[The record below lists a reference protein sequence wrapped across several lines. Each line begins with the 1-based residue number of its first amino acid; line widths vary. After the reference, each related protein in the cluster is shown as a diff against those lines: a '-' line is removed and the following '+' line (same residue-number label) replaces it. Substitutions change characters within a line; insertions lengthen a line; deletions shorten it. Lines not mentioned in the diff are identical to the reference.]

1 MAAEQLPDGVREF
14 TDHLRGLLA
23 RLDRYAGWCL
33 VFWQRDPEGMRAC
46 LEGREPPP
54 WDVVESLLQDLAA
67 AHGPSA
73 AEAER
78 SRARLLHAEATAAFD
93 ARPGARETLS
103 DRLDVMLREQRY
115 AADRRAD
122 LTRRLAAAATHAE
135 AEALGNDLAWAEDD
149 HRRATSRCA
158 ELTARMAALDER
170 TQGPGSLHA
179 QVRWAARPTAET
191 PEAPGSQGLHTTPTR
206 QGDAPSPAHR
216 HAGTGP
222 HAGPDGR
229 GVTQSPGPARTPS
242 APQAGPTREQYRPSP
257 APDHR
262 HATDDG
268 PAPVTQGRGPART
281 PGGPQTG
288 LAREDSA
295 PTSTPDG
302 RGAAQ
307 ASGAPQAG
315 PARRGH
321 GPAPDRLAGG
331 GPHSDWD
338 GGGPALAREESVS
351 APVPDHRNGGS
362 APTSASDGRGPAQA
376 PGAPQAGPVRRGHGP
391 APDRLAGGGPH
402 SARDGRGPAV
412 AREGAPAP
420 VADQWN
426 GGSVPTSAPDG
437 RGAAQASGASQTGPF
452 RQGHGPAPAHRPVG
466 GSPRPVGDGRGSAPA
481 PGAPQAGPGRD
492 EAAHLHGR
500 SPAPG
505 SRRPVPETPAAT
517 GRHPLTAAES
527 HPSSHSHPP
536 PPDPVPPELRA
547 AQQHVPAPAP
557 AEEARPAPARKR
569 RRGGARFAGVED
581 GGAAPLVAPAAA
593 VPELPVAATAAR
605 GARFAGAA
613 AETETEERPQE
624 GQAGAEDL
632 REVAHLVRT
641 LTRLRREGRSGDA
654 HVLLNEAAYWPAVR
668 FPLLAG
674 EMERAGLAADWATL
688 LWEAAATL
696 PAERLVA
703 AADALGAG
711 GRAEDGEQILR
722 QGVVRPAAEIGHA
735 ALALADGTRHREL
748 RALLDACVRMRTP
761 QDAARTAA
769 PDPGRLVPLLLTAAR
784 GVSEERHWDVLH
796 ALRVAGL
803 AA

>member
-67 AHGPSA
+67 VHGPAA
-73 AEAER
+73 AEAELP
-78 SRARLLHAEATAAFD
+78 RARSLHAQATAAFD
-93 ARPGARETLS
+93 ARPGALQTLG
-103 DRLDVMLREQRY
+103 DHLDVMLREQRY
-115 AADRRAD
+115 AADRRAG
-122 LTRRLAAAATHAE
+122 LTRRLAAAANREE

-149 HRRATSRCA
+149 HRRATARCA
-158 ELTARMAALDER
+158 ELTARMTALDDR
-170 TQGPGSLHA
+170 TRATSPAHTQGRFATRRTPDAASSESRGA
-179 QVRWAARPTAET
+179 QSAPADRDRPSSPT
-191 PEAPGSQGLHTTPTR
+191 P
-206 QGDAPSPAHR
+206 PSPAQGH
-216 HAGTGP
+216 
-222 HAGPDGR
+222 
-229 GVTQSPGPARTPS
+229 
-242 APQAGPTREQYRPSP
+242 GPTP
-257 APDHR
+257 AD
-262 HATDDG
+262 
-268 PAPVTQGRGPART
+268 
-281 PGGPQTG
+281 
-288 LAREDSA
+288 
-295 PTSTPDG
+295 
-302 RGAAQ
+302 
-307 ASGAPQAG
+307 
-315 PARRGH
+315 RGH
-321 GPAPDRLAGG
+321 GPSSAAPARGSMPSRGAAD
-331 GPHSDWD
+331 D
-338 GGGPALAREESVS
+338 GGGPAS
-351 APVPDHRNGGS
+351 PGS
-362 APTSASDGRGPAQA
+362 GRGPTPAGWAEGSSSAA
-376 PGAPQAGPVRRGHGP
+376 PARSSAPSRGGQGLSSADDGGGPASPGSGRGPTPADRGHGP
-391 APDRLAGGGPH
+391 SSAAPARSSAPSRGGQGLSSVGDGGGPA
-402 SARDGRGPAV
+402 SPGSGRGPT
-412 AREGAPAP
+412 PADP
-420 VADQWN
+420 
-426 GGSVPTSAPDG
+426 S
-437 RGAAQASGASQTGPF
+437 
-452 RQGHGPAPAHRPVG
+452 HR
-466 GSPRPVGDGRGSAPA
+466 
-481 PGAPQAGPGRD
+481 
-492 EAAHLHGR
+492 L
-500 SPAPG
+500 PAPG
-505 SRRPVPETPAAT
+505 SPHPHPAPGSPHPHPASHAADRHTTAPPEAHPSPHAARQASDPRPHGHPAPPGPVP
-517 GRHPLTAAES
+517 S
-527 HPSSHSHPP
+527 
-536 PPDPVPPELRA
+536 ELRA
-547 AQQHVPAPAP
+547 AQQHVPPPAP
-557 AEEARPAPARKR
+557 AEEARPAPSRKR

-581 GGAAPLVAPAAA
+581 DGAAPLAEPAAA
-593 VPELPVAATAAR
+593 VPELPVTATAAR

-613 AETETEERPQE
+613 AETDAEERPQE
-624 GQAGAEDL
+624 RRPDAEGL

-668 FPLLAG
+668 FPVLAG

-703 AADALGAG
+703 ASDALTAG

>member
-67 AHGPSA
+67 VHGPAA
-73 AEAER
+73 AEAELP
-78 SRARLLHAEATAAFD
+78 RARSLHAQATAAFD
-93 ARPGARETLS
+93 ARPGALQTLG
-103 DRLDVMLREQRY
+103 DHLDVMLREQRY
-115 AADRRAD
+115 AADRRAG
-122 LTRRLAAAATHAE
+122 LTQRLAAAANHEE

-149 HRRATSRCA
+149 HRRATARCA
-158 ELTARMAALDER
+158 ELTARMTALDDR
-170 TQGPGSLHA
+170 TRA
-179 QVRWAARPTAET
+179 T
-191 PEAPGSQGLHTTPTR
+191 
-206 QGDAPSPAHR
+206 SPAH
-216 HAGTGP
+216 TQ
-222 HAGPDGR
+222 GR
-229 GVTQSPGPARTPS
+229 FATRRTPDAASSESRGAQS
-242 APQAGPTREQYRPSP
+242 APADRGRPSSPTRPSP
-257 APDHR
+257 AQGH
-262 HATDDG
+262 G
-268 PAPVTQGRGPART
+268 PTPA
-281 PGGPQTG
+281 
-288 LAREDSA
+288 D
-295 PTSTPDG
+295 
-302 RGAAQ
+302 
-307 ASGAPQAG
+307 
-315 PARRGH
+315 RGH
-321 GPAPDRLAGG
+321 GPSSAAPARSSAPSRGG
-331 GPHSDWD
+331 QGLSSVGD
-338 GGGPALAREESVS
+338 GGGPAS
-351 APVPDHRNGGS
+351 PGS
-362 APTSASDGRGPAQA
+362 GRGPT
-376 PGAPQAGPVRRGHGP
+376 P
-391 APDRLAGGGPH
+391 ADPSHWL
-402 SARDGRGPAV
+402 
-412 AREGAPAP
+412 
-420 VADQWN
+420 
-426 GGSVPTSAPDG
+426 
-437 RGAAQASGASQTGPF
+437 
-452 RQGHGPAPAHRPVG
+452 
-466 GSPRPVGDGRGSAPA
+466 
-481 PGAPQAGPGRD
+481 
-492 EAAHLHGR
+492 
-500 SPAPG
+500 PAPG
-505 SRRPVPETPAAT
+505 SPHPHPADRHTTAPPEAHPSPHAARQASDPRPHGHPAPPGPVP
-517 GRHPLTAAES
+517 S
-527 HPSSHSHPP
+527 
-536 PPDPVPPELRA
+536 ELRA
-547 AQQHVPAPAP
+547 AQQHVPPPAP
-557 AEEARPAPARKR
+557 AEEARPAPSRKR

-581 GGAAPLVAPAAA
+581 DGAAPLAEPAAA
-593 VPELPVAATAAR
+593 VPELPVTATAAR

-613 AETETEERPQE
+613 AETDAEERPQE
-624 GQAGAEDL
+624 RRPDAEGL

-668 FPLLAG
+668 FPVLAG

-703 AADALGAG
+703 ASDALTAG

>member
-1 MAAEQLPDGVREF
+1 MAVEQLPDGVREF
-14 TDHLRGLLA
+14 TDHLRDLLA

-67 AHGPSA
+67 VHGPAS
-73 AEAER
+73 AEAELSR
-78 SRARLLHAEATAAFD
+78 SRLLHAEATAAFD
-93 ARPGARETLS
+93 ARPGARQTLS

-149 HRRATSRCA
+149 HRRATARCA

-170 TQGPGSLHA
+170 TQGPGPLHTRG
-179 QVRWAARPTAET
+179 RWAARPEVAGPYTA
-191 PEAPGSQGLHTTPTR
+191 PEGRGE
-206 QGDAPSPAHR
+206 GPSAAHR
-216 HAGTGP
+216 HAG
-222 HAGPDGR
+222 
-229 GVTQSPGPARTPS
+229 
-242 APQAGPTREQYRPSP
+242 AGPTPASDGRSAAQSPDSLPSGPVRQSHVPSSAPEPRPEGDSPNP
-257 APDHR
+257 AP
-262 HATDDG
+262 
-268 PAPVTQGRGPART
+268 
-281 PGGPQTG
+281 
-288 LAREDSA
+288 ED
-295 PTSTPDG
+295 

-307 ASGAPQAG
+307 TRGAPQAG
-315 PARRGH
+315 PARRG
-321 GPAPDRLAGG
+321 
-331 GPHSDWD
+331 
-338 GGGPALAREESVS
+338 
-351 APVPDHRNGGS
+351 
-362 APTSASDGRGPAQA
+362 
-376 PGAPQAGPVRRGHGP
+376 
-391 APDRLAGGGPH
+391 
-402 SARDGRGPAV
+402 
-412 AREGAPAP
+412 
-420 VADQWN
+420 
-426 GGSVPTSAPDG
+426 
-437 RGAAQASGASQTGPF
+437 
-452 RQGHGPAPAHRPVG
+452 
-466 GSPRPVGDGRGSAPA
+466 
-481 PGAPQAGPGRD
+481 RD
-492 EAAHLHGR
+492 EAAYLHGR

-505 SRRPVPETPAAT
+505 GRYPLPETPATT
-517 GRHPLTAAES
+517 GRNPLAAPEPHP
-527 HPSSHSHPP
+527 PSHSHPL
-536 PPDPVPPELRA
+536 PPDPVPSELRA

-557 AEEARPAPARKR
+557 AEESRPAPARKR

-581 GGAAPLVAPAAA
+581 GGAAPLPAPAAA
-593 VPELPVAATAAR
+593 VPELPVAAAR

-624 GQAGAEDL
+624 GRTGAEDL

-641 LTRLRREGRSGDA
+641 LTRLRREGRSGEA
-654 HVLLNEAAYWPAVR
+654 HVLLNEAAYWPAAR

-703 AADALGAG
+703 AADALTAG

>member
-67 AHGPSA
+67 VHGPAA
-73 AEAER
+73 AEAELP
-78 SRARLLHAEATAAFD
+78 RARSLHAQATAAFD
-93 ARPGARETLS
+93 ARPGALQTLG
-103 DRLDVMLREQRY
+103 DHLDVMLREQRY
-115 AADRRAD
+115 AADRRAG
-122 LTRRLAAAATHAE
+122 LTRRLAAAANHEE

-149 HRRATSRCA
+149 HRRATARCA
-158 ELTARMAALDER
+158 ELTARMTALDDR
-170 TQGPGSLHA
+170 TRATSPAHTQGRFATRRTPDAASSESRGA
-179 QVRWAARPTAET
+179 QSAPADRDRPSSPT
-191 PEAPGSQGLHTTPTR
+191 P
-206 QGDAPSPAHR
+206 PSPAQGH
-216 HAGTGP
+216 
-222 HAGPDGR
+222 
-229 GVTQSPGPARTPS
+229 
-242 APQAGPTREQYRPSP
+242 GPTP
-257 APDHR
+257 AD
-262 HATDDG
+262 
-268 PAPVTQGRGPART
+268 
-281 PGGPQTG
+281 
-288 LAREDSA
+288 
-295 PTSTPDG
+295 
-302 RGAAQ
+302 
-307 ASGAPQAG
+307 
-315 PARRGH
+315 RGH
-321 GPAPDRLAGG
+321 GPSSAAPARSSAPSRGG
-331 GPHSDWD
+331 QGLSSADD
-338 GGGPALAREESVS
+338 GGGPASPGSGHGPTPAVWAEGSSSAAPARSS
-351 APVPDHRNGGS
+351 APSRGGQGLS
-362 APTSASDGRGPAQA
+362 SPGSGRGPTPADPSHRLAA
-376 PGAPQAGPVRRGHGP
+376 PGS
-391 APDRLAGGGPH
+391 PH
-402 SARDGRGPAV
+402 P
-412 AREGAPAP
+412 
-420 VADQWN
+420 
-426 GGSVPTSAPDG
+426 
-437 RGAAQASGASQTGPF
+437 
-452 RQGHGPAPAHRPVG
+452 H
-466 GSPRPVGDGRGSAPA
+466 
-481 PGAPQAGPGRD
+481 
-492 EAAHLHGR
+492 
-500 SPAPG
+500 PAPG
-505 SRRPVPETPAAT
+505 SPHPHPALHAADRHTTAPPEAHPSPHAARQASDPRPHGHPAPPGPVP
-517 GRHPLTAAES
+517 S
-527 HPSSHSHPP
+527 
-536 PPDPVPPELRA
+536 ELRA
-547 AQQHVPAPAP
+547 AQQHVPPPAP
-557 AEEARPAPARKR
+557 AEEARPAPSRKR

-581 GGAAPLVAPAAA
+581 DGAAPLAEPAAA
-593 VPELPVAATAAR
+593 VPELPVTATAAR

-613 AETETEERPQE
+613 AETDAEERPQE
-624 GQAGAEDL
+624 RRPDAEGL

-668 FPLLAG
+668 FPVLAG

-703 AADALGAG
+703 ASDALTAG

>member
-1 MAAEQLPDGVREF
+1 MAAEQLPDAVREF

-67 AHGPSA
+67 VHGSAA
-73 AEAER
+73 AEAELP
-78 SRARLLHAEATAAFD
+78 RARSLHAEATAAFD
-93 ARPGARETLS
+93 ARPGARQTLG

-122 LTRRLAAAATHAE
+122 LTRRLAAAANHEE

-149 HRRATSRCA
+149 HRRAAARCA
-158 ELTARMAALDER
+158 ELTARMTALDDR
-170 TQGPGSLHA
+170 TRATSPAHTQGRFATRRTPD
-179 QVRWAARPTAET
+179 AASSDSRGA
-191 PEAPGSQGLHTTPTR
+191 EAPADRGRPSSP
-206 QGDAPSPAHR
+206 APPSPA
-216 HAGTGP
+216 
-222 HAGPDGR
+222 
-229 GVTQSPGPARTPS
+229 
-242 APQAGPTREQYRPSP
+242 
-257 APDHR
+257 
-262 HATDDG
+262 
-268 PAPVTQGRGPART
+268 
-281 PGGPQTG
+281 
-288 LAREDSA
+288 
-295 PTSTPDG
+295 
-302 RGAAQ
+302 
-307 ASGAPQAG
+307 
-315 PARRGH
+315 
-321 GPAPDRLAGG
+321 
-331 GPHSDWD
+331 
-338 GGGPALAREESVS
+338 
-351 APVPDHRNGGS
+351 
-362 APTSASDGRGPAQA
+362 
-376 PGAPQAGPVRRGHGP
+376 
-391 APDRLAGGGPH
+391 
-402 SARDGRGPAV
+402 
-412 AREGAPAP
+412 
-420 VADQWN
+420 
-426 GGSVPTSAPDG
+426 
-437 RGAAQASGASQTGPF
+437 
-452 RQGHGPAPAHRPVG
+452 QGHGPAPADRGHGLSSAGPAG
-466 GSPRPVGDGRGSAPA
+466 GSAPVRGGQGVSSA
-481 PGAPQAGPGRD
+481 GGGGGPASSGSGQGPTAAGWVEGLSSAGPAGGSAPVRGGQGVSSAGGGGGPASPGSGQGPT
-492 EAAHLHGR
+492 AAGWVEGLSSAGPAGGSAPVRGGKGVSSAGGGGGPASPGSGHGPTAADPSR
-500 SPAPG
+500 RPAAPG
-505 SRRPVPETPAAT
+505 SPHPRPASQAADRHTTAPPEA
-517 GRHPLTAAES
+517 
-527 HPSSHSHPP
+527 HPSPHAPRQAPAPRPHGHPA

-547 AQQHVPAPAP
+547 AQQHVSPPAP
-557 AEEARPAPARKR
+557 AEEARPAPSRKR

-581 GGAAPLVAPAAA
+581 DGAAPLVEPTAA
-593 VPELPVAATAAR
+593 VPELPLAATAAR

-613 AETETEERPQE
+613 AETDAEERPQE
-624 GQAGAEDL
+624 WRTDEEGL

-703 AADALGAG
+703 ASDALTAG

-748 RALLDACVRMRTP
+748 HALLDACVRMRTP

>member
-67 AHGPSA
+67 VHGPAA
-73 AEAER
+73 AEAELP
-78 SRARLLHAEATAAFD
+78 RARSLHTQATAAFD
-93 ARPGARETLS
+93 ARPGALQTLG
-103 DRLDVMLREQRY
+103 DHLDVMLREQRY
-115 AADRRAD
+115 AADRRAG
-122 LTRRLAAAATHAE
+122 LTRRLAAAANHEE

-149 HRRATSRCA
+149 HRRATARCA
-158 ELTARMAALDER
+158 ELTARMTALDDR
-170 TQGPGSLHA
+170 TRATSPAHTRGRFATRRTPDAASSESRGA
-179 QVRWAARPTAET
+179 QSAPADRGRPSSAT
-191 PEAPGSQGLHTTPTR
+191 P
-206 QGDAPSPAHR
+206 PSPAQGH
-216 HAGTGP
+216 
-222 HAGPDGR
+222 
-229 GVTQSPGPARTPS
+229 
-242 APQAGPTREQYRPSP
+242 GPTP
-257 APDHR
+257 AD
-262 HATDDG
+262 
-268 PAPVTQGRGPART
+268 
-281 PGGPQTG
+281 
-288 LAREDSA
+288 
-295 PTSTPDG
+295 
-302 RGAAQ
+302 
-307 ASGAPQAG
+307 
-315 PARRGH
+315 RGH
-321 GPAPDRLAGG
+321 GPSSAAPARGSAPIRGGQGLSSAG
-331 GPHSDWD
+331 D
-338 GGGPALAREESVS
+338 GGGPAS
-351 APVPDHRNGGS
+351 PGS
-362 APTSASDGRGPAQA
+362 
-376 PGAPQAGPVRRGHGP
+376 GHGP
-391 APDRLAGGGPH
+391 TPADPSHRL
-402 SARDGRGPAV
+402 
-412 AREGAPAP
+412 
-420 VADQWN
+420 
-426 GGSVPTSAPDG
+426 
-437 RGAAQASGASQTGPF
+437 
-452 RQGHGPAPAHRPVG
+452 
-466 GSPRPVGDGRGSAPA
+466 
-481 PGAPQAGPGRD
+481 
-492 EAAHLHGR
+492 
-500 SPAPG
+500 PAPG
-505 SRRPVPETPAAT
+505 SPHPHPASHAADRHTTAPPEA
-517 GRHPLTAAES
+517 
-527 HPSSHSHPP
+527 HPSPHAARQASDPRPHGHPAP
-536 PPDPVPPELRA
+536 PGPVPPELRA
-547 AQQHVPAPAP
+547 AQQHVPPPAP
-557 AEEARPAPARKR
+557 AGGARPAPSRKR

-581 GGAAPLVAPAAA
+581 DGAAPLVEPTAA
-593 VPELPVAATAAR
+593 VPELPAAATAAR

-613 AETETEERPQE
+613 AETDAEERPQE
-624 GQAGAEDL
+624 RRPDAEGL

-703 AADALGAG
+703 ASDALTAG

>member
-1 MAAEQLPDGVREF
+1 MAAEQLPDSVREF

-67 AHGPSA
+67 VHGPAA
-73 AEAER
+73 AEAELP
-78 SRARLLHAEATAAFD
+78 RARSLHAEATAAFD
-93 ARPGARETLS
+93 ARPGARQTLG
-103 DRLDVMLREQRY
+103 DHLDVMLREQRY

-122 LTRRLAAAATHAE
+122 LTRRLADAANHEE

-149 HRRATSRCA
+149 HRRATARCA
-158 ELTARMAALDER
+158 ELTARMTALDDR
-170 TQGPGSLHA
+170 TRATSPAHTQGRFATRRTPDAASSESRGA
-179 QVRWAARPTAET
+179 QAAPADRGRPSSPT
-191 PEAPGSQGLHTTPTR
+191 P
-206 QGDAPSPAHR
+206 PSPAQGHVP
-216 HAGTGP
+216 T
-222 HAGPDGR
+222 
-229 GVTQSPGPARTPS
+229 PA
-242 APQAGPTREQYRPSP
+242 
-257 APDHR
+257 D
-262 HATDDG
+262 
-268 PAPVTQGRGPART
+268 
-281 PGGPQTG
+281 
-288 LAREDSA
+288 
-295 PTSTPDG
+295 
-302 RGAAQ
+302 
-307 ASGAPQAG
+307 
-315 PARRGH
+315 RGH
-321 GPAPDRLAGG
+321 GPSSAALARGSAPIRGGRGLSSAG
-331 GPHSDWD
+331 D
-338 GGGPALAREESVS
+338 GGGPAS
-351 APVPDHRNGGS
+351 PGS
-362 APTSASDGRGPAQA
+362 GRGPT
-376 PGAPQAGPVRRGHGP
+376 PAGPSH
-391 APDRLAGGGPH
+391 RL
-402 SARDGRGPAV
+402 
-412 AREGAPAP
+412 
-420 VADQWN
+420 
-426 GGSVPTSAPDG
+426 
-437 RGAAQASGASQTGPF
+437 
-452 RQGHGPAPAHRPVG
+452 
-466 GSPRPVGDGRGSAPA
+466 
-481 PGAPQAGPGRD
+481 
-492 EAAHLHGR
+492 
-500 SPAPG
+500 PAPG
-505 SRRPVPETPAAT
+505 SPHPHPASHAADRHTTAPPEA
-517 GRHPLTAAES
+517 
-527 HPSSHSHPP
+527 HPSPHAARQAPAPRPHGHPAP
-536 PPDPVPPELRA
+536 SGPVPPELRA
-547 AQQHVPAPAP
+547 AQQHVPPPAP
-557 AEEARPAPARKR
+557 AEEARPAPSRKR

-581 GGAAPLVAPAAA
+581 DGAAPLAEPAAA
-593 VPELPVAATAAR
+593 VPELPVTATAAR

-613 AETETEERPQE
+613 AETDAEERPQE
-624 GQAGAEDL
+624 SRPDAEGL

-703 AADALGAG
+703 ASDALTAG

>member
-67 AHGPSA
+67 VHGPAA
-73 AEAER
+73 AEAELP
-78 SRARLLHAEATAAFD
+78 RARSLHAQATAAFD
-93 ARPGARETLS
+93 ARPGALQTLG
-103 DRLDVMLREQRY
+103 DHLDVMLREQRY
-115 AADRRAD
+115 AADRRAG
-122 LTRRLAAAATHAE
+122 LTRRLAAAANHEE

-149 HRRATSRCA
+149 HRRATARCA
-158 ELTARMAALDER
+158 ELTARMTALDDR
-170 TQGPGSLHA
+170 TRVTSPAHTQGRFATRRTPDAASSESRGA
-179 QVRWAARPTAET
+179 QSAPADRDRPSSPT
-191 PEAPGSQGLHTTPTR
+191 P
-206 QGDAPSPAHR
+206 PSPAQGH
-216 HAGTGP
+216 
-222 HAGPDGR
+222 
-229 GVTQSPGPARTPS
+229 
-242 APQAGPTREQYRPSP
+242 GPTP
-257 APDHR
+257 AD
-262 HATDDG
+262 
-268 PAPVTQGRGPART
+268 
-281 PGGPQTG
+281 
-288 LAREDSA
+288 
-295 PTSTPDG
+295 
-302 RGAAQ
+302 
-307 ASGAPQAG
+307 
-315 PARRGH
+315 RGH
-321 GPAPDRLAGG
+321 GPSSAAPARGSAPSRGG
-331 GPHSDWD
+331 QGLSSVGD
-338 GGGPALAREESVS
+338 GGGPALPGSGHGPTPAVWAEGSSSAAPARSS
-351 APVPDHRNGGS
+351 APSRGGQGLS
-362 APTSASDGRGPAQA
+362 SVGDGGGPASPGSGRGPT
-376 PGAPQAGPVRRGHGP
+376 P
-391 APDRLAGGGPH
+391 ADPSHRL
-402 SARDGRGPAV
+402 
-412 AREGAPAP
+412 
-420 VADQWN
+420 
-426 GGSVPTSAPDG
+426 
-437 RGAAQASGASQTGPF
+437 
-452 RQGHGPAPAHRPVG
+452 
-466 GSPRPVGDGRGSAPA
+466 
-481 PGAPQAGPGRD
+481 
-492 EAAHLHGR
+492 
-500 SPAPG
+500 PAPG
-505 SRRPVPETPAAT
+505 SPHPHPASHAADRHTTAPPEAHPSPHAARQASDPRPHGHPAPPGPVP
-517 GRHPLTAAES
+517 S
-527 HPSSHSHPP
+527 
-536 PPDPVPPELRA
+536 ELRA
-547 AQQHVPAPAP
+547 AQQHVPPPAP
-557 AEEARPAPARKR
+557 AEEARPAPSRKR

-581 GGAAPLVAPAAA
+581 DGAAPLAEPAAA
-593 VPELPVAATAAR
+593 VPELPVTATAAR

-613 AETETEERPQE
+613 AETDAEERPQE
-624 GQAGAEDL
+624 RRPDAEGL

-668 FPLLAG
+668 FPVLAG

-703 AADALGAG
+703 ASDALTAG

>member
-14 TDHLRGLLA
+14 TDHLRDLLA

-54 WDVVESLLQDLAA
+54 WDVVDSLLQDLAA
-67 AHGPSA
+67 VHGPAA
-73 AEAER
+73 AEAELPR
-78 SRARLLHAEATAAFD
+78 SRLLHAEATAAFD
-93 ARPGARETLS
+93 ARPGARQTLS

-149 HRRATSRCA
+149 HRRATARCA

-170 TQGPGSLHA
+170 TQGPGPLHTRG
-179 QVRWAARPTAET
+179 RWAARSMAET
-191 PEAPGSQGLHTTPTR
+191 PTTPTR
-206 QGDAPSPAHR
+206 QGDAPSTAHR

-222 HAGPDGR
+222 HPGPDGR
-229 GVTQSPGPARTPS
+229 GVTQPPGPARTPS
-242 APQAGPTREQYRPSP
+242 APQAGPAREEHGPSP

-262 HATDDG
+262 HAADG
-268 PAPVTQGRGPART
+268 RPDSVTRGNGSVRT
-281 PGGPQTG
+281 AGGPQAG
-288 LAREDSA
+288 LAREGSAPAPVPDPWNRGSA
-295 PTSTPDG
+295 PTSAPDG
-302 RGAAQ
+302 RGAAP
-307 ASGAPQAG
+307 APGAPQAG

-321 GPAPDRLAGG
+321 GSAPDRPAGG
-331 GPHSDWD
+331 GPHSD
-338 GGGPALAREESVS
+338 
-351 APVPDHRNGGS
+351 
-362 APTSASDGRGPAQA
+362 
-376 PGAPQAGPVRRGHGP
+376 
-391 APDRLAGGGPH
+391 
-402 SARDGRGPAV
+402 RDGRGP
-412 AREGAPAP
+412 
-420 VADQWN
+420 
-426 GGSVPTSAPDG
+426 
-437 RGAAQASGASQTGPF
+437 
-452 RQGHGPAPAHRPVG
+452 
-466 GSPRPVGDGRGSAPA
+466 APA

-492 EAAHLHGR
+492 EAAYLHGR

-505 SRRPVPETPAAT
+505 GLHPLPETPAAT
-517 GRHPLTAAES
+517 GRPPLAAPEPHP
-527 HPSSHSHPP
+527 PSHSHPL
-536 PPDPVPPELRA
+536 PPDPVPSELRA

-557 AEEARPAPARKR
+557 AEESRPAPARKR

-581 GGAAPLVAPAAA
+581 GGAAPLPAPAAA
-593 VPELPVAATAAR
+593 VPELPVAAAR

-624 GQAGAEDL
+624 GRTGAEDL

-641 LTRLRREGRSGDA
+641 LTRLRREGRSGEA

-703 AADALGAG
+703 AADALTAG

>member
-93 ARPGARETLS
+93 ARPGARQTLS

-149 HRRATSRCA
+149 HRRATARCA
-158 ELTARMAALDER
+158 ELTARMTALDER
-170 TQGPGSLHA
+170 TQGPGPLHT

-191 PEAPGSQGLHTTPTR
+191 PKAPGSQGLHTTPTR
-206 QGDAPSPAHR
+206 QGDAPSPTHR

-222 HAGPDGR
+222 HPGPDGR
-229 GVTQSPGPARTPS
+229 GVTQSPGPAPAPG
-242 APQAGPTREQYRPSP
+242 APQAGPAREKHGLSP
-257 APDHR
+257 APDHW

-281 PGGPQTG
+281 PGGPQAG
-288 LAREDSA
+288 LAREESPPAPVPDQWNGDSA
-295 PTSTPDG
+295 PTSAPDG
-302 RGAAQ
+302 RGAA
-307 ASGAPQAG
+307 P
-315 PARRGH
+315 
-321 GPAPDRLAGG
+321 
-331 GPHSDWD
+331 
-338 GGGPALAREESVS
+338 
-351 APVPDHRNGGS
+351 
-362 APTSASDGRGPAQA
+362 A

-632 REVAHLVRT
+632 REVAHLVRA

>member
-1 MAAEQLPDGVREF
+1 MAAEQLPDAVREF

-67 AHGPSA
+67 VHGPAA
-73 AEAER
+73 AEAELP
-78 SRARLLHAEATAAFD
+78 RARSLHAEATAAFD
-93 ARPGARETLS
+93 ARPGARQTLG

-122 LTRRLAAAATHAE
+122 LTRRLAAAANHEE

-149 HRRATSRCA
+149 HRRAAARCA
-158 ELTARMAALDER
+158 ELTARMTALDDR
-170 TQGPGSLHA
+170 TRATSPAHTQG
-179 QVRWAARPTAET
+179 RFAARRAPDAESSESRGAEPAPADRGRPSSPT
-191 PEAPGSQGLHTTPTR
+191 P
-206 QGDAPSPAHR
+206 PSPA
-216 HAGTGP
+216 
-222 HAGPDGR
+222 
-229 GVTQSPGPARTPS
+229 
-242 APQAGPTREQYRPSP
+242 
-257 APDHR
+257 
-262 HATDDG
+262 
-268 PAPVTQGRGPART
+268 
-281 PGGPQTG
+281 
-288 LAREDSA
+288 
-295 PTSTPDG
+295 
-302 RGAAQ
+302 
-307 ASGAPQAG
+307 
-315 PARRGH
+315 
-321 GPAPDRLAGG
+321 
-331 GPHSDWD
+331 
-338 GGGPALAREESVS
+338 
-351 APVPDHRNGGS
+351 
-362 APTSASDGRGPAQA
+362 
-376 PGAPQAGPVRRGHGP
+376 
-391 APDRLAGGGPH
+391 
-402 SARDGRGPAV
+402 
-412 AREGAPAP
+412 
-420 VADQWN
+420 
-426 GGSVPTSAPDG
+426 
-437 RGAAQASGASQTGPF
+437 
-452 RQGHGPAPAHRPVG
+452 QGHGPAPADRGHGPSSAAPAG
-466 GSPRPVGDGRGSAPA
+466 GSAPVRGGQGVSSA
-481 PGAPQAGPGRD
+481 GGGGGPASPGSGHGPTAVGWAEGLSSAGPAGGSAPVRGGQGMSSAGGGGGPASPGSGQGPT
-492 EAAHLHGR
+492 AADPSHR
-500 SPAPG
+500 PAAPG
-505 SRRPVPETPAAT
+505 SPHPRPASQAADRHTTAPPEA
-517 GRHPLTAAES
+517 
-527 HPSSHSHPP
+527 HPSPHAPRQAHAPRPHGHPA

-547 AQQHVPAPAP
+547 AQQHVPPPAP
-557 AEEARPAPARKR
+557 AEEARPAPSRKR
-569 RRGGARFAGVED
+569 RRGGARFAGVEED
-581 GGAAPLVAPAAA
+581 GAAPLVEPTAA
-593 VPELPVAATAAR
+593 VPELPLAATAAR

-613 AETETEERPQE
+613 AETDAEERPQE
-624 GQAGAEDL
+624 WRTDEEGL

-703 AADALGAG
+703 ASDALTAG

>member
-67 AHGPSA
+67 VHGPAA
-73 AEAER
+73 AEAELP
-78 SRARLLHAEATAAFD
+78 RARSLHAQATAAFD
-93 ARPGARETLS
+93 ARPGALQTLG
-103 DRLDVMLREQRY
+103 DHLDVMLREQRY
-115 AADRRAD
+115 AADRRAG
-122 LTRRLAAAATHAE
+122 LTRRLAAAANHEE

-149 HRRATSRCA
+149 HRRATARCA
-158 ELTARMAALDER
+158 ELTARMTALDDR
-170 TQGPGSLHA
+170 TRATSPAHTQGRFATRRTPDAASSESRGA
-179 QVRWAARPTAET
+179 QSAPADRGRPSSAT
-191 PEAPGSQGLHTTPTR
+191 P
-206 QGDAPSPAHR
+206 PSPAQGH
-216 HAGTGP
+216 
-222 HAGPDGR
+222 
-229 GVTQSPGPARTPS
+229 
-242 APQAGPTREQYRPSP
+242 GPTP
-257 APDHR
+257 AD
-262 HATDDG
+262 
-268 PAPVTQGRGPART
+268 
-281 PGGPQTG
+281 
-288 LAREDSA
+288 
-295 PTSTPDG
+295 
-302 RGAAQ
+302 
-307 ASGAPQAG
+307 
-315 PARRGH
+315 RGH
-321 GPAPDRLAGG
+321 GPSSAAPARGSAPIRGGQGLSSAG
-331 GPHSDWD
+331 D
-338 GGGPALAREESVS
+338 GGGPAS
-351 APVPDHRNGGS
+351 PGS
-362 APTSASDGRGPAQA
+362 
-376 PGAPQAGPVRRGHGP
+376 GHGP
-391 APDRLAGGGPH
+391 TPADPSHRLPTPGSPHPHPASHAADRHTTAPPEAHPSPRAARQASDPRPH
-402 SARDGRGPAV
+402 GH
-412 AREGAPAP
+412 PAP
-420 VADQWN
+420 
-426 GGSVPTSAPDG
+426 
-437 RGAAQASGASQTGPF
+437 
-452 RQGHGPAPAHRPVG
+452 
-466 GSPRPVGDGRGSAPA
+466 
-481 PGAPQAGPGRD
+481 PG
-492 EAAHLHGR
+492 
-500 SPAPG
+500 
-505 SRRPVPETPAAT
+505 
-517 GRHPLTAAES
+517 
-527 HPSSHSHPP
+527 
-536 PPDPVPPELRA
+536 PVPPELRA
-547 AQQHVPAPAP
+547 AQQHVPPPAP
-557 AEEARPAPARKR
+557 AGEARPAPSRKR

-581 GGAAPLVAPAAA
+581 DGAAPLVEPTAA
-593 VPELPVAATAAR
+593 VPELPAAATAAR

-613 AETETEERPQE
+613 AETDAEERPQE
-624 GQAGAEDL
+624 RRPDAEGL

-703 AADALGAG
+703 ASDALTAG

>member
-67 AHGPSA
+67 VHGPAA
-73 AEAER
+73 AEAELP
-78 SRARLLHAEATAAFD
+78 RARSLHAEATAAFD
-93 ARPGARETLS
+93 ARPGARQTLG
-103 DRLDVMLREQRY
+103 DHLDVMLREQRY

-122 LTRRLAAAATHAE
+122 LTRRLADAANHEE

-149 HRRATSRCA
+149 HRRATARCA
-158 ELTARMAALDER
+158 ELTARMTALDDR
-170 TQGPGSLHA
+170 TRA
-179 QVRWAARPTAET
+179 T
-191 PEAPGSQGLHTTPTR
+191 
-206 QGDAPSPAHR
+206 SPAH
-216 HAGTGP
+216 TQ
-222 HAGPDGR
+222 GR
-229 GVTQSPGPARTPS
+229 FATRRTPDAASSESRGAQS
-242 APQAGPTREQYRPSP
+242 APADRGRPSSPTRPSP
-257 APDHR
+257 AQGH
-262 HATDDG
+262 G
-268 PAPVTQGRGPART
+268 PTPA
-281 PGGPQTG
+281 
-288 LAREDSA
+288 D
-295 PTSTPDG
+295 
-302 RGAAQ
+302 
-307 ASGAPQAG
+307 
-315 PARRGH
+315 RGH
-321 GPAPDRLAGG
+321 GPSSAAPARSSAPSRGG
-331 GPHSDWD
+331 QGLSSVGD
-338 GGGPALAREESVS
+338 GGGPALPGSGHGPTPAGWAEGSSSAAPARSS
-351 APVPDHRNGGS
+351 APSRGGQGLS
-362 APTSASDGRGPAQA
+362 SVGDGGGPASPGSGRGPT
-376 PGAPQAGPVRRGHGP
+376 P
-391 APDRLAGGGPH
+391 ADPSHRL
-402 SARDGRGPAV
+402 
-412 AREGAPAP
+412 
-420 VADQWN
+420 
-426 GGSVPTSAPDG
+426 
-437 RGAAQASGASQTGPF
+437 
-452 RQGHGPAPAHRPVG
+452 
-466 GSPRPVGDGRGSAPA
+466 
-481 PGAPQAGPGRD
+481 
-492 EAAHLHGR
+492 
-500 SPAPG
+500 PAPG
-505 SRRPVPETPAAT
+505 SPHPHPADRHTTAPPEAHPSPHAARQASDPRPHGHPAPTGPVP
-517 GRHPLTAAES
+517 S
-527 HPSSHSHPP
+527 
-536 PPDPVPPELRA
+536 ELRA
-547 AQQHVPAPAP
+547 AQQHVPPPAP
-557 AEEARPAPARKR
+557 AEEARPAPSRKR

-581 GGAAPLVAPAAA
+581 DGAAPLAEPAAA
-593 VPELPVAATAAR
+593 VPELPVNATAAR

-613 AETETEERPQE
+613 AETDAEERPQE
-624 GQAGAEDL
+624 RRPDAEGL

-703 AADALGAG
+703 ASDALTAG

>member
-1 MAAEQLPDGVREF
+1 MAAEQLPDSVREF

-67 AHGPSA
+67 VHGPAA
-73 AEAER
+73 AEAELP
-78 SRARLLHAEATAAFD
+78 RARSLHAEATAAFD
-93 ARPGARETLS
+93 ARPGARQTLG
-103 DRLDVMLREQRY
+103 DHLDVMLREQRY

-122 LTRRLAAAATHAE
+122 LTRRLADAANHEE

-149 HRRATSRCA
+149 HRRATARCA
-158 ELTARMAALDER
+158 ELTARMTALDDR
-170 TQGPGSLHA
+170 TRA
-179 QVRWAARPTAET
+179 T
-191 PEAPGSQGLHTTPTR
+191 
-206 QGDAPSPAHR
+206 SPAH
-216 HAGTGP
+216 
-222 HAGPDGR
+222 
-229 GVTQSPGPARTPS
+229 
-242 APQAGPTREQYRPSP
+242 
-257 APDHR
+257 
-262 HATDDG
+262 
-268 PAPVTQGRGPART
+268 TQGRFATRRT
-281 PGGPQTG
+281 PD
-288 LAREDSA
+288 AASSES
-295 PTSTPDG
+295 
-302 RGAAQ
+302 RGAQAAPADRGRPSSPTPSSPAQ
-307 ASGAPQAG
+307 GHVPT
-315 PARRGH
+315 PTDRGH
-321 GPAPDRLAGG
+321 GPSSAAPARGSAPIRGGRGLSSAG
-331 GPHSDWD
+331 D
-338 GGGPALAREESVS
+338 GGGPAS
-351 APVPDHRNGGS
+351 PGS
-362 APTSASDGRGPAQA
+362 GRGPT
-376 PGAPQAGPVRRGHGP
+376 PAGPSH
-391 APDRLAGGGPH
+391 RL
-402 SARDGRGPAV
+402 
-412 AREGAPAP
+412 
-420 VADQWN
+420 
-426 GGSVPTSAPDG
+426 
-437 RGAAQASGASQTGPF
+437 
-452 RQGHGPAPAHRPVG
+452 
-466 GSPRPVGDGRGSAPA
+466 
-481 PGAPQAGPGRD
+481 
-492 EAAHLHGR
+492 
-500 SPAPG
+500 PAPG
-505 SRRPVPETPAAT
+505 SPHPHPASHAADRHTTAPPEAHPSPHAARQAPAARPH
-517 GRHPLTAAES
+517 GHPA
-527 HPSSHSHPP
+527 PSG
-536 PPDPVPPELRA
+536 PVPPELRA
-547 AQQHVPAPAP
+547 AQQHVPPPAP
-557 AEEARPAPARKR
+557 AEEARPAPSRKR

-581 GGAAPLVAPAAA
+581 DGAAPLAEPAAA
-593 VPELPVAATAAR
+593 VPELPVTATAAR

-613 AETETEERPQE
+613 AETDAEERPQE
-624 GQAGAEDL
+624 SRPDAEGL

-703 AADALGAG
+703 ASDALTAG

>member
-1 MAAEQLPDGVREF
+1 MAAEQLPDSVREF

-67 AHGPSA
+67 VHGPAA
-73 AEAER
+73 AEAELP
-78 SRARLLHAEATAAFD
+78 RARSLHAEATAAFD
-93 ARPGARETLS
+93 ARPGARQTLG
-103 DRLDVMLREQRY
+103 DHLDVMLREQRY

-122 LTRRLAAAATHAE
+122 LTRRLADAANHEE

-149 HRRATSRCA
+149 HRRATARCA
-158 ELTARMAALDER
+158 ELTARMTALDDR
-170 TQGPGSLHA
+170 TRA
-179 QVRWAARPTAET
+179 T
-191 PEAPGSQGLHTTPTR
+191 
-206 QGDAPSPAHR
+206 SPAH
-216 HAGTGP
+216 
-222 HAGPDGR
+222 
-229 GVTQSPGPARTPS
+229 
-242 APQAGPTREQYRPSP
+242 
-257 APDHR
+257 
-262 HATDDG
+262 
-268 PAPVTQGRGPART
+268 TQGRFATRRT
-281 PGGPQTG
+281 PDAASSESRGAQ
-288 LAREDSA
+288 SA
-295 PTSTPDG
+295 PADRGRPSSPTPSSP
-302 RGAAQ
+302 AQ
-307 ASGAPQAG
+307 GHVPT
-315 PARRGH
+315 PTDRGH
-321 GPAPDRLAGG
+321 GPSSAAPTRGSAPIRGGQGLSSAG
-331 GPHSDWD
+331 D
-338 GGGPALAREESVS
+338 GGGPASPGSGRGPTQAGWAEGPSS
-351 APVPDHRNGGS
+351 AAPAGGS
-362 APTSASDGRGPAQA
+362 APIRGGQGLSSAGDGGGPASPGSGRGPT
-376 PGAPQAGPVRRGHGP
+376 QAGWAEGPSSAAPAGGSAPIRGGQGLSS
-391 APDRLAGGGPH
+391 AGDGGGPA
-402 SARDGRGPAV
+402 SPGSGRGPTQAGW
-412 AREGAPAP
+412 AEGPSSAAPA
-420 VADQWN
+420 
-426 GGSVPTSAPDG
+426 G
-437 RGAAQASGASQTGPF
+437 
-452 RQGHGPAPAHRPVG
+452 
-466 GSPRPVGDGRGSAPA
+466 GSAPIRGGQGLSSA
-481 PGAPQAGPGRD
+481 GDGGGPASPGSGRGPTPAGPSHR
-492 EAAHLHGR
+492 L
-500 SPAPG
+500 PAPG
-505 SRRPVPETPAAT
+505 SPHPHPASHAADRHTTAPPEAHPSPHAARQAPAARPH
-517 GRHPLTAAES
+517 GHPA
-527 HPSSHSHPP
+527 PSG
-536 PPDPVPPELRA
+536 PVPPELRA
-547 AQQHVPAPAP
+547 AQQHVPPPAP
-557 AEEARPAPARKR
+557 AEEARPAPSRKR

-581 GGAAPLVAPAAA
+581 DGAAPLVEPAAA
-593 VPELPVAATAAR
+593 VPELPVTATAAR

-613 AETETEERPQE
+613 AETDAEERPQE
-624 GQAGAEDL
+624 SRPDAEGL

-703 AADALGAG
+703 ASDALTAG

>member
-1 MAAEQLPDGVREF
+1 MAAEQLPDAVREF

-67 AHGPSA
+67 VHGPAA
-73 AEAER
+73 AEAELP
-78 SRARLLHAEATAAFD
+78 RARSLHAEATAAFD
-93 ARPGARETLS
+93 ARPGARQTLG
-103 DRLDVMLREQRY
+103 DHLDVMLREQRY

-122 LTRRLAAAATHAE
+122 LTRRLAAAANHEE

-149 HRRATSRCA
+149 HRRATARCA
-158 ELTARMAALDER
+158 ELTARMTALDDR
-170 TQGPGSLHA
+170 TRATSPAHTQGRFATRRTPDAASSESRGA
-179 QVRWAARPTAET
+179 QSAPADRGRPSSPT
-191 PEAPGSQGLHTTPTR
+191 P
-206 QGDAPSPAHR
+206 PSPA
-216 HAGTGP
+216 
-222 HAGPDGR
+222 
-229 GVTQSPGPARTPS
+229 Q
-242 APQAGPTREQYRPSP
+242 
-257 APDHR
+257 
-262 HATDDG
+262 
-268 PAPVTQGRGPART
+268 
-281 PGGPQTG
+281 
-288 LAREDSA
+288 
-295 PTSTPDG
+295 
-302 RGAAQ
+302 
-307 ASGAPQAG
+307 
-315 PARRGH
+315 GH
-321 GPAPDRLAGG
+321 GPTPADLGHGPSSAVPARGSMPIRGGRGLSSAG
-331 GPHSDWD
+331 D
-338 GGGPALAREESVS
+338 GGGPAS
-351 APVPDHRNGGS
+351 PGS
-362 APTSASDGRGPAQA
+362 
-376 PGAPQAGPVRRGHGP
+376 GHGP
-391 APDRLAGGGPH
+391 TPADPSHRLSAPGSPHPHPASHAADRHTTAPPEAHPSPH
-402 SARDGRGPAV
+402 AARQ
-412 AREGAPAP
+412 APAP
-420 VADQWN
+420 R
-426 GGSVPTSAPDG
+426 PH
-437 RGAAQASGASQTGPF
+437 
-452 RQGHGPAPAHRPVG
+452 GHPAP
-466 GSPRPVGDGRGSAPA
+466 
-481 PGAPQAGPGRD
+481 PG
-492 EAAHLHGR
+492 
-500 SPAPG
+500 
-505 SRRPVPETPAAT
+505 
-517 GRHPLTAAES
+517 
-527 HPSSHSHPP
+527 
-536 PPDPVPPELRA
+536 PVPPELRA
-547 AQQHVPAPAP
+547 AQQHVPPPAS
-557 AEEARPAPARKR
+557 AEEARPAPSRKR

-581 GGAAPLVAPAAA
+581 DGAAPVVEPTAA
-593 VPELPVAATAAR
+593 VPELPVTATAAR

-613 AETETEERPQE
+613 AETDAEERPQE
-624 GQAGAEDL
+624 SRPDAEGL

-703 AADALGAG
+703 ASDALTAG

>member
-1 MAAEQLPDGVREF
+1 MAAEQLPDSVREF

-67 AHGPSA
+67 VHGPAA
-73 AEAER
+73 AEAELP
-78 SRARLLHAEATAAFD
+78 RARSLHAEATAAFD
-93 ARPGARETLS
+93 ARPGARQTLG
-103 DRLDVMLREQRY
+103 DHLDVMLREQRY

-122 LTRRLAAAATHAE
+122 LTRRLADAANHEE

-149 HRRATSRCA
+149 HRRATARCA
-158 ELTARMAALDER
+158 ELTARMTALDDR
-170 TQGPGSLHA
+170 TRATSPAHTQGRFATRRTPDAASSEPRGA
-179 QVRWAARPTAET
+179 QAAPADRGRPSSPT
-191 PEAPGSQGLHTTPTR
+191 P
-206 QGDAPSPAHR
+206 PSPAQGHVP
-216 HAGTGP
+216 T
-222 HAGPDGR
+222 
-229 GVTQSPGPARTPS
+229 PA
-242 APQAGPTREQYRPSP
+242 
-257 APDHR
+257 D
-262 HATDDG
+262 
-268 PAPVTQGRGPART
+268 
-281 PGGPQTG
+281 
-288 LAREDSA
+288 
-295 PTSTPDG
+295 
-302 RGAAQ
+302 
-307 ASGAPQAG
+307 
-315 PARRGH
+315 RGH
-321 GPAPDRLAGG
+321 GPSSAALARGSAPIRGGRGLSSAG
-331 GPHSDWD
+331 D
-338 GGGPALAREESVS
+338 GGGPASPGSGRGPTPADWAEGPSSAAPARGS
-351 APVPDHRNGGS
+351 APIRGGQGLSSAGDGGGPASPGSGRGPTPADWAEGPSSAAPAGGS
-362 APTSASDGRGPAQA
+362 APIRGGQGLSSAGD
-376 PGAPQAGPVRRGHGP
+376 
-391 APDRLAGGGPH
+391 GGGPA
-402 SARDGRGPAV
+402 SP
-412 AREGAPAP
+412 
-420 VADQWN
+420 
-426 GGSVPTSAPDG
+426 GS
-437 RGAAQASGASQTGPF
+437 
-452 RQGHGPAPAHRPVG
+452 
-466 GSPRPVGDGRGSAPA
+466 GRGSTP
-481 PGAPQAGPGRD
+481 AGPNHR
-492 EAAHLHGR
+492 L
-500 SPAPG
+500 PAPG
-505 SRRPVPETPAAT
+505 SPHPHPASHAADRHTTAPPEAHPSPHAARQAPAARPH
-517 GRHPLTAAES
+517 GHPA
-527 HPSSHSHPP
+527 PSG
-536 PPDPVPPELRA
+536 PVPPELRA
-547 AQQHVPAPAP
+547 AQQHVPPPAP
-557 AEEARPAPARKR
+557 AEEARPAPSRKR

-581 GGAAPLVAPAAA
+581 DGAAPLAEPAAA
-593 VPELPVAATAAR
+593 VPELPVTAAR

-613 AETETEERPQE
+613 AETDAEERPQE
-624 GQAGAEDL
+624 RRPDAEGL

-703 AADALGAG
+703 ASDALTAG

>member
-1 MAAEQLPDGVREF
+1 MAAEQLPHGVREF

-67 AHGPSA
+67 VHGPAA
-73 AEAER
+73 AEAELP
-78 SRARLLHAEATAAFD
+78 RARSLHAEATAAFD
-93 ARPGARETLS
+93 ARPGARQTLG
-103 DRLDVMLREQRY
+103 DHLDVMLREQRY
-115 AADRRAD
+115 AADRRAG
-122 LTRRLAAAATHAE
+122 LTRRLAAAANHEE

-149 HRRATSRCA
+149 HRRATARCA
-158 ELTARMAALDER
+158 ELTARMTALDDR
-170 TQGPGSLHA
+170 TRATSPAHTQGRFATRRTPDAASSESRGA
-179 QVRWAARPTAET
+179 QSAPADRGRPSSAT
-191 PEAPGSQGLHTTPTR
+191 P
-206 QGDAPSPAHR
+206 PSPAQGH
-216 HAGTGP
+216 
-222 HAGPDGR
+222 
-229 GVTQSPGPARTPS
+229 
-242 APQAGPTREQYRPSP
+242 GPTP
-257 APDHR
+257 AD
-262 HATDDG
+262 
-268 PAPVTQGRGPART
+268 
-281 PGGPQTG
+281 
-288 LAREDSA
+288 
-295 PTSTPDG
+295 
-302 RGAAQ
+302 
-307 ASGAPQAG
+307 
-315 PARRGH
+315 RGH
-321 GPAPDRLAGG
+321 GPSSAAPARGSAPIRGGQGLSSAG
-331 GPHSDWD
+331 D
-338 GGGPALAREESVS
+338 GGGPAS
-351 APVPDHRNGGS
+351 PGS
-362 APTSASDGRGPAQA
+362 
-376 PGAPQAGPVRRGHGP
+376 GHGP
-391 APDRLAGGGPH
+391 T
-402 SARDGRGPAV
+402 PAD
-412 AREGAPAP
+412 P
-420 VADQWN
+420 
-426 GGSVPTSAPDG
+426 S
-437 RGAAQASGASQTGPF
+437 
-452 RQGHGPAPAHRPVG
+452 HR
-466 GSPRPVGDGRGSAPA
+466 
-481 PGAPQAGPGRD
+481 
-492 EAAHLHGR
+492 H
-500 SPAPG
+500 PAPG
-505 SRRPVPETPAAT
+505 SPHPHPASHAADRHTTAPPEA
-517 GRHPLTAAES
+517 
-527 HPSSHSHPP
+527 HPSPHAARQASDPRPHGHPAP
-536 PPDPVPPELRA
+536 PGPVPPELRA
-547 AQQHVPAPAP
+547 AQQHVPPPAP
-557 AEEARPAPARKR
+557 AEEARPAPSRKR

-581 GGAAPLVAPAAA
+581 DGAAPLVEPTAA
-593 VPELPVAATAAR
+593 VPELPAAATAAR

-613 AETETEERPQE
+613 AETDAEERPQE
-624 GQAGAEDL
+624 RRPDAEGL

-703 AADALGAG
+703 ASDALTAG

>member
-67 AHGPSA
+67 MHGPAA
-73 AEAER
+73 AEAELP
-78 SRARLLHAEATAAFD
+78 RARSLHAQATAAFD
-93 ARPGARETLS
+93 ARPGALQTLG
-103 DRLDVMLREQRY
+103 DHLDVMLREQRY
-115 AADRRAD
+115 AADRRAG
-122 LTRRLAAAATHAE
+122 LTQRLAAAANHEE

-149 HRRATSRCA
+149 HRRATARCA
-158 ELTARMAALDER
+158 ELTARMTALDDR
-170 TQGPGSLHA
+170 TRATSPAHTQGRFATRRTPDAASSESRGA
-179 QVRWAARPTAET
+179 QSAPADRDRPSSPT
-191 PEAPGSQGLHTTPTR
+191 P
-206 QGDAPSPAHR
+206 PSPAQGH
-216 HAGTGP
+216 
-222 HAGPDGR
+222 
-229 GVTQSPGPARTPS
+229 
-242 APQAGPTREQYRPSP
+242 GPTP
-257 APDHR
+257 AD
-262 HATDDG
+262 
-268 PAPVTQGRGPART
+268 
-281 PGGPQTG
+281 
-288 LAREDSA
+288 
-295 PTSTPDG
+295 
-302 RGAAQ
+302 
-307 ASGAPQAG
+307 
-315 PARRGH
+315 RGH
-321 GPAPDRLAGG
+321 GPSSAAPARSSAPSRGG
-331 GPHSDWD
+331 QGLSSADDGGRPASPGSGHGPTPAVWAEGSSSAAPARSSAPSRGGQGLSSVGD
-338 GGGPALAREESVS
+338 GGGPAS
-351 APVPDHRNGGS
+351 PGS
-362 APTSASDGRGPAQA
+362 GRGPTPADPSHRLAA
-376 PGAPQAGPVRRGHGP
+376 PGS
-391 APDRLAGGGPH
+391 PH
-402 SARDGRGPAV
+402 P
-412 AREGAPAP
+412 
-420 VADQWN
+420 
-426 GGSVPTSAPDG
+426 
-437 RGAAQASGASQTGPF
+437 
-452 RQGHGPAPAHRPVG
+452 H
-466 GSPRPVGDGRGSAPA
+466 
-481 PGAPQAGPGRD
+481 
-492 EAAHLHGR
+492 
-500 SPAPG
+500 PAPG
-505 SRRPVPETPAAT
+505 SPHPHPALHAADRHTTAPPEAHPSPHAARQASDPRPHGHPAPPGPVP
-517 GRHPLTAAES
+517 S
-527 HPSSHSHPP
+527 
-536 PPDPVPPELRA
+536 ELRA
-547 AQQHVPAPAP
+547 AQQHVPPPAP
-557 AEEARPAPARKR
+557 AEEARPAPSRKR

-581 GGAAPLVAPAAA
+581 DGAAPLAEPAAA
-593 VPELPVAATAAR
+593 VPELPVTATAAR

-613 AETETEERPQE
+613 AETDAEERPQE
-624 GQAGAEDL
+624 SRPDAEGL

-668 FPLLAG
+668 FPVLAG

-703 AADALGAG
+703 ASDALTAG